1 MILQIEKLKKEREKL
16 VTEYKT
22 NQTEYKSEIKRIDKA
37 IRNFEKG
44 VNELN
49 GAVKPKRVK
58 TSTEIEKILTEG
70 PLHLKQLVEK
80 LNARGIPMAYQSIS
94 GIMQLYAKSGKKF
107 VKTAPATYALIEPIA
122 QSDVQNSTEQT
133 VVYKEMTA
141 GGENGEL

>member
-22 NQTEYKSEIKRIDKA
+22 SQTEYKSEIKRIDKA

-49 GAVKPKRVK
+49 GAIKPKRLK
-58 TSTEIEKILTEG
+58 TSSQIEKILAER

-80 LNARGIPMAYQSIS
+80 LNARGIPMGYQSVS
-94 GIMQLYAKSGKKF
+94 GIMQLYAKAGKKF
-107 VKTAPATYALIEPIA
+107 VKIAPATYALIEPIA

-133 VVYKEMTA
+133 VVYEEKIS
-141 GGENGEL
+141 GGENGAI